1 MKFSQWIQKYYGHKQ
16 TPAGD
21 LAKCVG
27 MWIGL
32 PENETRLDWMKYLRQ
47 VNASRSMVSTFVR
60 LWTVYVDT
68 GGRNE

>member
-1 MKFSQWIQKYYGHKQ
+1 MKFSQWVQKHYSHKQ

-21 LAKCVG
+21 LARSVG
-27 MWIGL
+27 AAAWL
-32 PENETRLDWMKYLRQ
+32 PENETRLDWMKYLRL
-47 VNASRSMVSTFVR
+47 VSAPRSMVSTFVR